1 MKILIT
7 GGAGF
12 IGSHLTDRLISKDHK
27 VMVID
32 NYSTGVRSNLADHNN
47 LQILE
52 GTIVDAELVNIAF
65 RNFKPEK
72 VLHAAA
78 SYKDPSDWEEDAQT
92 NIIGTINIVN
102 ACKQFGV
109 LQLIYFQ
116 TALCYG
122 LAPLEKPIK
131 LNHPLFSGK
140 SKGGSSYAISK
151 TGGEQYIELSGLDFI
166 SFRLSNIIGPRNL
179 SGPIATFYNRLTEGK
194 SIFIT
199 DTKRDFVYVFDLVNV
214 VMKAVEGIGKKGYYH
229 ISTGLDYSIQEIFD
243 LTISALG
250 HKMNGEIEK
259 RAIGPDDVFT
269 ILTDPFKTEKDFSW
283 KANTP
288 IEVSVNKS
296 ISWYKSNGVTQS
308 YTHLK
313 LDK

>member
-1 MKILIT
+1 MKILVT

-12 IGSHLTDRLISKDHK
+12 IGSHLTDRLISMGHK

-32 NYSTGVRSNLADHNN
+32 NYSTGARTNLADHNN
-47 LQILE
+47 LKILE

-72 VLHAAA
+72 VVHAAA
-78 SYKDPSDWEEDAQT
+78 SYKDPSDWEEDVQT

-102 ACKQFGV
+102 ACKQFDV
-109 LQLIYFQ
+109 SQLIYFQ

-131 LNHPLFSGK
+131 LNHPLFSSK

-194 SIFIT
+194 SVFIT

-214 VMKAVEGIGKKGYYH
+214 VIKAVEGIGEKGYYH

-243 LTISALG
+243 LTISAMG
-250 HKMNGEIEK
+250 YKMNGEIEK
-259 RAIGPDDVFT
+259 RAIGADDVFT
-269 ILTDPFKTEKDFSW
+269 ILVDPSKTEKDFSW

-288 IEVSVNKS
+288 IEISVNKAV
-296 ISWYKSNGVTQS
+296 SWYKSNGVTES